1 VSNNTQAGNT
11 YAAQGLE
18 LSTLFDIP
26 ATVDTVGDTFGAL
39 LNSSTFWLLS
49 NANSVSPPNFAVA
62 TDGGFGDVFMS
73 FASPITSLSL
83 LTDDTGGEAADV
95 VRLLAL
101 KSLGGGNYEV
111 IAVAV
116 GSDDATTSPANLL
129 EVNVPAGFS
138 FAVFQTTTEQEG
150 FDDLTFT
157 ALPEPGIMALV
168 SVGLATFLARRARR
182 R

>member
-1 VSNNTQAGNT
+1 
-11 YAAQGLE
+11 
-18 LSTLFDIP
+18 
-26 ATVDTVGDTFGAL
+26 
-39 LNSSTFWLLS
+39 
-49 NANSVSPPNFAVA
+49 VSPPNFAVA

>member
-1 VSNNTQAGNT
+1 
-11 YAAQGLE
+11 
-18 LSTLFDIP
+18 
-26 ATVDTVGDTFGAL
+26 
-39 LNSSTFWLLS
+39 
-49 NANSVSPPNFAVA
+49 
-62 TDGGFGDVFMS
+62 
-73 FASPITSLSL
+73 
-83 LTDDTGGEAADV
+83 
-95 VRLLAL
+95 
-101 KSLGGGNYEV
+101 
-111 IAVAV
+111 
-116 GSDDATTSPANLL
+116 LL